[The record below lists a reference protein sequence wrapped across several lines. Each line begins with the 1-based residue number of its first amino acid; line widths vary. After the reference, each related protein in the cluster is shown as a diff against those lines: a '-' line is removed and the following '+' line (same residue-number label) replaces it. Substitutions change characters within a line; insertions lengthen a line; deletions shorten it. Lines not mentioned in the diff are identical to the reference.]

1 MVMSNERAS
10 SVDHYFEK
18 EEPAETLNLDA
29 PISAPPMLNLRFH
42 TGEEKA
48 FPYSDLIW
56 LDYNASKGI
65 LIHFASHTV
74 AIWGKNLRPVYVRL
88 VAFEL
93 AEIVEESEEHRVEE
107 SERPVVDKIRAWTK
121 PTPTGDPWSQLPTER
136 K

>member
-1 MVMSNERAS
+1 MVMTNKRTS
-10 SVDHYFEK
+10 SVDHYFQA
-18 EEPAETLNLDA
+18 EEPAEAAMPEL

-74 AIWGKNLRPVYVRL
+74 AVWGKNLRPIYARL
-88 VAFEL
+88 AAFEL
-93 AEIVEESEEHRVEE
+93 AEIVEVSEEHRLDED
-107 SERPVVDKIRAWTK
+107 ERPAVHKIRAWTK
-121 PTPTGDPWSQLPTER
+121 PTPTGDPWNLIPTER
-136 K
+136 